1 MNDQETPHIPM
12 ASTARLTK
20 LVPDRPTPSLQVYA
34 HLGRNLFLLV
44 QQILRRLFRLFQ
56 LPSAPCS
63 IACLCNFLDRDL
75 YGLRQLLIGFAELP
89 N

>member
-1 MNDQETPHIPM
+1 MNGQNTPDVHTT
-12 ASTARLTK
+12 STAGWQNPRDLA
-20 LVPDRPTPSLQVYA
+20 PSLQVYA
-34 HLGRNLFLLV
+34 HLGRKLFLLV
-44 QQILRRLFRLFQ
+44 QQILRCLFRFLQFGRA
-56 LPSAPCS
+56 LSS